1 MRGNEQGG
9 PDRCRTAAVAVLG
22 RRGTRGSEGCD
33 PTDAIRA
40 ALLRDPAILSVE
52 LVGSRAAGTPTA
64 LSDWDFRVSS
74 ADAAAVAGRLPA
86 LVAGLRP
93 LAQLWDPLAGVPVYM
108 LILTGAVKVDLFP
121 EGPGDPAALVARR
134 AEPASLAAVDAHF
147 WDWNLWLGSKR
158 LRGQDE
164 LVGDELAK
172 MWRHLLRPLGAIAPP
187 GTQEQAVSVYFAL
200 RRGRE
205 QQSGDAVPREL
216 GTAVA
221 ARLRAAGLLP

>member
-1 MRGNEQGG
+1 MRGNEQAG

-22 RRGTRGSEGCD
+22 RRGTRGSEGYD

-93 LAQLWDPLAGVPVYM
+93 L
-108 LILTGAVKVDLFP
+108 
-121 EGPGDPAALVARR
+121 
-134 AEPASLAAVDAHF
+134 
-147 WDWNLWLGSKR
+147 
-158 LRGQDE
+158 
-164 LVGDELAK
+164 LAK

-187 GTQEQAVSVYFAL
+187 GTQEQAVSAYFAL

-216 GTAVA
+216 GTAVI
-221 ARLRAAGLLP
+221 ARLRTAGLVP